1 MIPTCSPAHL
11 GCWIV
16 APLTACCADGEIGAI
31 GWIAHHEYVR
41 SIPPTWGV
49 RGLRARYGDIQVG
62 ESNLFENSFKEPR
75 FNGWTIGEIHILD
88 RRVVPNARRD
98 NFEINHHYSNLL
110 VQLGP
115 VAAGI
120 TQGCRTASV
129 ARNSTQI
136 ISNVITEVRSRLK
149 QKRRFDRAELS
160 RLKSSVMRAR
170 NHTKRISDDRVRLQ
184 LEMKLDRLKSALQ
197 RVTPKGGAS
206 VVAIDEAERLI
217 SRIVTSREQVQKLV
231 EALRRLCR

>member
-1 MIPTCSPAHL
+1 LTCRL
-11 GCWIV
+11 
-16 APLTACCADGEIGAI
+16 
-31 GWIAHHEYVR
+31 
-41 SIPPTWGV
+41 V
-49 RGLRARYGDIQVG
+49 RGNSSSSRRYDHRVLEVQ
-62 ESNLFENSFKEPR
+62 LTTEPQEHR
-75 FNGWTIGEIHILD
+75 LSPTASLSG
-88 RRVVPNARRD
+88 RC
-98 NFEINHHYSNLL
+98 YLL

-120 TQGCRTASV
+120 TQRCRTASV

-160 RLKSSVMRAR
+160 RLKSSSMRAR